1 MFAQSTS
8 SPSAAGIIGFI
19 AIGLVLLIIFVLA
32 KSIRIVQEYERGV
45 IFRLGRCVGAKG
57 PGVFFVVPIMDKII
71 KTNLQIAAVPVTPQA
86 VITKDNV
93 TVTVDAVAYF
103 QVVDA
108 AASVVKIRDWYT
120 SAQLVAQTSLRAI
133 VGRHELD
140 QLLSER
146 DRIDAELQVALDS
159 QTEPWGVKVHRV
171 EIRDVGLPEGMQ
183 RAMAKQAEAERERRA
198 KIIAAEGEMQAS
210 QRLGEAA
217 DMLTRS
223 PGALQLRQLQTMSEI
238 ATENNSTIVFPIP
251 IEIMD
256 AFRSIAMLA
265 KAHTPP
271 EQPPPAPTAAPAS

>member
-1 MFAQSTS
+1 V
-8 SPSAAGIIGFI
+8 
-19 AIGLVLLIIFVLA
+19 AIVVVIVLVIVLMTLA
-32 KSIRIVQEYERGV
+32 KCVRVVQEYERGV
-45 IFRLGRCVGAKG
+45 IFRLGKCKGAKG
-57 PGVFFVVPIMDKII
+57 PGIFFIIPGIDKII

-103 QVVDA
+103 QVVDP
-108 AASVVKIRDWYT
+108 AASVVRIRDWYT
-120 SAQLVAQTSLRAI
+120 SSQLVAQTSLRAI

-217 DMLTRS
+217 DMLARS

-256 AFRSIAMLA
+256 AFSSVATLA
-265 KAHTPP
+265 KAHTPARP
-271 EQPPPAPTAAPAS
+271 QPAAAQPAAAPPPPPA